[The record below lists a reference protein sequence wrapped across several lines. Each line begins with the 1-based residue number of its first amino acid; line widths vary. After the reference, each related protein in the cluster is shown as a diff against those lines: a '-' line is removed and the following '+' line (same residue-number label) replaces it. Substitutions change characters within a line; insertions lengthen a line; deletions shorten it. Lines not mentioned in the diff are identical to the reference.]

1 MNNDQLKKVM
11 ALFSDGKVEKLS
23 AEEKER
29 MKKENREKIINEPVV
44 VDALKKLAREQ
55 DTLNM

>member
-1 MNNDQLKKVM
+1 MTNDQLKKVM
-11 ALFSDGKVEKLS
+11 SLFSDGKVEKLS

-44 VDALKKLAREQ
+44 VDALKKLARE
-55 DTLNM
+55 